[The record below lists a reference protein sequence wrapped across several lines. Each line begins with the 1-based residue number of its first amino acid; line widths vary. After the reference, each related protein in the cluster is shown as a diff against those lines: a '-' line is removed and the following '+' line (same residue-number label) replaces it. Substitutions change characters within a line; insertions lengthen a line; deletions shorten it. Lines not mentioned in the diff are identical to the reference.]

1 MVQNLSQTGYTS
13 SPGAH
18 LLSFNTPN
26 GLGIEGATPAGL
38 MNIATPAMGASM
50 VTTMSDLG
58 LTGSGT
64 KRNEDEER
72 RVKMRK
78 VLKSIGKAKGRVS
91 EEGLAR
97 IGRRVGFQNDIDA
110 EKLTAEERE
119 RRVGNRPI
127 FTAGNV
133 TVVETYMTNSVVQ
146 DVKVSH
152 SEQSQLQELC
162 NRAGKVLY
170 KDLQPSNGVMLD
182 AQLDSFAANLE
193 SLARIDRLSSASFNC
208 FEALSGLYTS
218 LHRLY
223 EQDCLAATG
232 LLRDDEPN
240 VKKTASIEVMCKKS
254 GMPLM
259 HARNRLGL
267 EIAYWKQG
275 RSVADDTQAEP
286 TGDQMDVD
294 GKESEQHE
302 LLRSS
307 DELFTLRIEVQSYPA
322 ALYPSLRISDAWL
335 PDPVPPMEPE
345 NLPHVPW
352 QDVPSSFTASSQA
365 PGAMTLNHEQTL
377 PDLRF
382 IAKLDPP
389 IVMPYQVAMDILSAV
404 GASAPQLLTAPPQYP
419 IVLLE
424 SLTAA
429 SSQTAVVPYSKSTEQ
444 SVLSVQGGE
453 ETTVRHNYTLS
464 CANPAYA
471 NYGFILE
478 ELPFSHPRQ
487 LVELLPILRQWASI
501 GALLRGVFDSTTS
514 SLDMN
519 ALPNNN
525 EGVLGQ
531 PALTLED
538 LLAPS
543 ESVTSAHGAVH
554 IDITLSTSPMPIL
567 GLTFP
572 SPLGDGKLA
581 MIHAQILPNAEIIV
595 TQHEGIVPGDGINE
609 VASGQ
614 ALARALEVC
623 GDLGVW
629 VEWMKVRALQS
640 S

>member
-1 MVQNLSQTGYTS
+1 
-13 SPGAH
+13 
-18 LLSFNTPN
+18 
-26 GLGIEGATPAGL
+26 
-38 MNIATPAMGASM
+38 
-50 VTTMSDLG
+50 
-58 LTGSGT
+58 
-64 KRNEDEER
+64 
-72 RVKMRK
+72 MRK
-78 VLKSIGKAKGRVS
+78 VLKSIGKAKGRAS

-146 DVKVSH
+146 DVKVSY
-152 SEQSQLQELC
+152 SEHLQEHGNLAGAVLC
-162 NRAGKVLY
+162 R
-170 KDLQPSNGVMLD
+170 DLQPSSGVMLD
-182 AQLDSFAANLE
+182 AKLDRFAANLE
-193 SLARIDRLSSASFNC
+193 SLARIDRLSSSSFNC
-208 FEALSGLYTS
+208 FEALSGLYNS

-223 EQDCLAATG
+223 EHEYLAARAS
-232 LLRDDEPN
+232 LKDDEPHADG
-240 VKKTASIEVMCKKS
+240 KPFIEVMCKKS

-267 EIAYWKQG
+267 EIAYWKEG
-275 RSVADDTQAEP
+275 RSIADGTQGAA
-286 TGDQMDVD
+286 TDDQMDVD
-294 GKESEQHE
+294 DRRSEQHE
-302 LLRSS
+302 ALKTP
-307 DELFTLRIEVQSYPA
+307 DELFTLRIEAQSYPA
-322 ALYPSLRISDAWL
+322 ALYPPLRISDAWL

-345 NLPHVPW
+345 TLPHIPW
-352 QDVPSSFTASSQA
+352 QDVPSPFASSSQA
-365 PGAMTLNHEQTL
+365 LGAMTIDHEQAL

-419 IVLLE
+419 ILLLE
-424 SLTAA
+424 SSSVA
-429 SSQTAVVPYSKSTEQ
+429 SSQTAVATYSKSTEQ

-453 ETTVRHNYTLS
+453 ETTVKHNYRLS

-471 NYGFILE
+471 NYSFILE

-487 LVELLPILRQWASI
+487 LVELLPILRQWASV

-514 SLDMN
+514 SLDIN
-519 ALPNNN
+519 ALPNDN
-525 EGVLGQ
+525 EGVSGQ

-543 ESVTSAHGAVH
+543 GSVTSAHSAVP
-554 IDITLSTSPMPIL
+554 IDITVSTSPMPIL

-581 MIHAQILPNAEIIV
+581 MKHAQILPNAEIIV
-595 TQHEGIVPGDGINE
+595 TQHEGIMSGDGMDDL
-609 VASGQ
+609 VSGQ

-629 VEWMKVRALQS
+629 VEWMRARTLQS